1 MIIKVCGMRSADNI
15 RAVEQLGVDWLGFI
29 FWPRSS
35 RYVAERPSYLPT
47 KAKRVGVFVDATVDE
62 VLSHISDYNLDAV
75 QLHGHESPD
84 YIRTLRS
91 SLAFQ
96 TDGTSQTNSCFP
108 VVIIKAISIATS
120 EDTDNYR
127 NFEGLVDYF
136 LFDTKCQTVGGS
148 GLHFDW
154 SMLADYDGQTPFL
167 LSGGI
172 GPDDA
177 QHISSFHHPRC
188 IGIDLNSRF
197 EIKPALKDVTALQGF
212 LSLLSSHE
220 THEAHES
227 HKSH

>member
-35 RYVAERPSYLPT
+35 RYVEERPSYLPT
-47 KAKRVGVFVDATVDE
+47 KAKRVGVFVDASVDE
-62 VLSHISDYNLDAV
+62 VLSHISDYDLDAV

-91 SLAFQ
+91 CLAFQ

-127 NFEGLVDYF
+127 NYEGLVDYF
-136 LFDTKCQTVGGS
+136 LFDTKCHTIGGS
-148 GLHFDW
+148 GLQFDC
-154 SMLADYDGQTPFL
+154 SRLAD
-167 LSGGI
+167 SGGPTPLLLGGGV

-177 QHISSFHHPRC
+177 HRISTVHHPRC
-188 IGIDLNSRF
+188 SGTELNSRF
-197 EIKPALKDVTALQGF
+197 EIKPALKDFTALQGCF
-212 LSLLSSHE
+212 SLLSSHE
-220 THEAHES
+220 TH
-227 HKSH
+227 